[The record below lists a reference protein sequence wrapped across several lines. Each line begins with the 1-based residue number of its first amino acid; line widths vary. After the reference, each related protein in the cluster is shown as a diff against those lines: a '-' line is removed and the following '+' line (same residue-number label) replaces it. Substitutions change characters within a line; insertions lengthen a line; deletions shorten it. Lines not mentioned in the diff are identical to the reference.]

1 VKWWPKR
8 EEKPDRQALLGQLAQ
23 AHTVAYGGV
32 GVAGTML
39 PETTAYYTLL
49 ELRDHGLRPDLEQL
63 VANATPA
70 GKVYAARLLAALDQ
84 AAGRAAWQRL
94 AADGSP
100 LATMSG
106 CIPARTTLAE
116 YATTHLR
123 NG

>member
-1 VKWWPKR
+1 MSWWPGRAK
-8 EEKPDRQALLGQLAQ
+8 KKQADELLGRLAQ

-32 GVAGTML
+32 GITGAML

-49 ELRDHGLRPDLEQL
+49 ELRDARLRPRLEQL
-63 VANATPA
+63 VATATPA
-70 GKVYAARLLAALDQ
+70 GKVYAASLLAALDQ

-106 CIPARTTLAE
+106 CIADRTTLAE
-116 YATTHLR
+116 YAATHLR
-123 NG
+123 SG